1 MRLITFLILLST
13 LITLIAPESDIT
25 EDNKTFVPTNDW
37 KEIKKGLLVS
47 SYIFILNKSLNF
59 QGNQSHRDCTCE

>member
-1 MRLITFLILLST
+1 MRLVSILILLST
-13 LITLIAPESDIT
+13 LITLIAPESGIT

-47 SYIFILNKSLNF
+47 SFLFIYNKYFNF
-59 QGNQSHRDCTCE
+59 QANRSHRDFTSE